1 MYVQDVQCKK
11 NGEDDLLLGFFSLF
25 HSQLCTVG
33 ASSLSALSR
42 VTQCAKITH
51 FCIISIFTPKIML
64 TSLRI
69 EEVV

>member
-11 NGEDDLLLGFFSLF
+11 NGEDDLLLVFSLF

-51 FCIISIFTPKIML
+51 FSLISIFAPKTLL

-69 EEVV
+69 EEVA